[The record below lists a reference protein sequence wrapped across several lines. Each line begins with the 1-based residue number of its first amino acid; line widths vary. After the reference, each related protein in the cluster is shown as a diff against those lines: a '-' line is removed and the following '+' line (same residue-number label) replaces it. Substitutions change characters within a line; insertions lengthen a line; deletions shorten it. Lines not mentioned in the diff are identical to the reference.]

1 MAIARIT
8 LHALGFPNVSPNCLI
23 VLQKLCAE
31 GFKIILKDVHYKDRD
46 AIVDYFDRLN
56 IPFSFSTSRDPE
68 IDILNKRFRIYSKY
82 YPWGQNRWDDI
93 DKTMMKEEVYSR
105 SDGFIPS
112 YVPNTYF
119 VVYNY
124 GEKDQHIDSKPGV
137 LGVVKQKATRCIN
150 EGKAQTATVVDAN
163 TLRIAGVS
171 DSTGYEEFTDLVYF
185 NSEL

>member
-1 MAIARIT
+1 MVNIT
-8 LHALGFPNVSPNCLI
+8 
-23 VLQKLCAE
+23 
-31 GFKIILKDVHYKDRD
+31 
-46 AIVDYFDRLN
+46 
-56 IPFSFSTSRDPE
+56 
-68 IDILNKRFRIYSKY
+68 
-82 YPWGQNRWDDI
+82 
-93 DKTMMKEEVYSR
+93 
-105 SDGFIPS
+105 S
-112 YVPNTYF
+112 YIPNTYF

-124 GEKDQHIDSKPGV
+124 GEKDQRIDSKPGI